1 MQTRKSLPLIAA
13 CAIATIAISTE
24 AGAASV
30 LCQKKSGAL
39 LVREDSCK
47 KKETPFDLSSLVAG
61 SNAVTSL
68 ASQVATLTT
77 QAATLTTQVESAL
90 HDTVIVTEEDS
101 TAANTTDAEHV
112 VSCPPGY
119 QATGGGVA
127 GVFNQVGVDAS
138 GPTIGGEPTNTFPV
152 GTSTIPADGWFARVF
167 SFGADEEPFKVSVIC
182 VKPGP

>member
-1 MQTRKSLPLIAA
+1 MTMQTRKSLPLIAA
-13 CAIATIAISTE
+13 CVIATTAISTE
-24 AGAASV
+24 AGAAVV

-47 KKETPFDLSSLVAG
+47 KKETPFDMSSLVAG

-68 ASQVATLTT
+68 ASQV
-77 QAATLTTQVESAL
+77 ATLTTQVESAL

-127 GVFNQVGVDAS
+127 GVFNQIGVDAS
-138 GPTIGGEPTNTFPV
+138 GPTIGGEPTNTFAV

-167 SFGADEEPFKVSVIC
+167 SFGADEEPFKDSVIC

>member
-1 MQTRKSLPLIAA
+1 MQARKSLPLIAA
-13 CAIATIAISTE
+13 CAIATTAISTE
-24 AGAASV
+24 AGAAAV

-47 KKETPFDLSSLVAG
+47 KKETPFDLSALVAG

-77 QAATLTTQVESAL
+77 QAESAL

-127 GVFNQVGVDAS
+127 GVFNQIGVDAS
-138 GPTIGGEPTNTFPV
+138 GPTIGGEPTNTFPA